1 MAKSKVILLNITRN
15 AASGKRK
22 HFHEFR
28 KEIDPGRR
36 LLDEAFLGR
45 IVLSDD
51 MRVSESCWN
60 LRRILRANI
69 VGLARRENI
78 RITIKLG

>member
-1 MAKSKVILLNITRN
+1 MAKSKVILLNITRS

-22 HFHEFR
+22 HFHDFR
-28 KEIDPGRR
+28 KEIDPERI
-36 LLDEAFLGR
+36 LLDEVFLSR
-45 IVLSDD
+45 IVNSDVD
-51 MRVSESCWN
+51 RVSESCWN

-69 VGLARRENI
+69 VDIARRESI